1 MAELNTYRRCIMA
14 YAFGNRVHNVGDL
27 RSSSDPVVI
36 ANPQW
41 WTTLLDSDFTG
52 EGPLELI

>member
-1 MAELNTYRRCIMA
+1 MAELNTYRR
-14 YAFGNRVHNVGDL
+14 
-27 RSSSDPVVI
+27 SVVI
-36 ANPQW
+36 AKPQW